1 VFLPCTDLK
10 NRSMK
15 KAFLTAI
22 TIAVA
27 SWQLFSQTQGLQLSA
42 QTFSKSG
49 VYGFYSPRTTSRD
62 IGGIQ
67 CQGFSLNARLQLSE
81 NSQAM
86 IGLGLNDRNFIIT
99 SPLSQY
105 WLYGS
110 ATHELRYFS
119 RFRYRELLIPLAYRK
134 HVKSGQWDVYNK
146 VLLLSSL
153 AFEGFYKSEPLSRE
167 LTTIEQRIWSSS
179 LMISTQLERSI
190 GNSLLIRFEP
200 YASLA
205 RVRQDDKVV
214 SFLDNNALSSLDEF
228 GIKVSLDLTLATF
241 SFKDKKSA
249 EFID

>member
-1 VFLPCTDLK
+1 MIHNNILK
-10 NRSMK
+10 
-15 KAFLTAI
+15 
-22 TIAVA
+22 TIQILKE
-27 SWQLFSQTQGLQLSA
+27 SCNNQIKTKLLKL
-42 QTFSKSG
+42 
-49 VYGFYSPRTTSRD
+49 
-62 IGGIQ
+62 GI
-67 CQGFSLNARLQLSE
+67 FSLNARLQLSE

-249 EFID
+249 EFIDQDSHQRNRYRLPLRSLSPNSTMQ